1 VGANQIACER
11 GDLHTTAQH
20 LKRSQELGEHTGLP
34 QNPYRYSLSG

>member
-20 LKRSQELGEHTGLP
+20 LRSQELGEHTRLP